1 MISVYFFAAQAAQKL
16 LALLLDKLRRLLRA
30 TFYSKLC
37 INYWSGVGG
46 SEQAGVSNEAEVTRS
61 KRTREEFESDD
72 EDDTS
77 TVKRAKVCQ

>member
-1 MISVYFFAAQAAQKL
+1 M
-16 LALLLDKLRRLLRA
+16 LLLDKLRRLLRA
-30 TFYSKLC
+30 TIYSKLC

-46 SEQAGVSNEAEVTRS
+46 SEQASVSNEAEVTRS